1 MRVAGSTGGPF
12 LCRMIWTPARCGTKL
27 PLACKSSFEN
37 WSPNPPGDLFFR
49 PDARRVFYAI
59 MAPMPRDGAII
70 LSDLVGKLDVL
81 HVHCQKCGR
90 AGRYHLDRLIK
101 ERGRNARLIDWLGEI
116 TAVAQRRSR
125 TT

>member
-1 MRVAGSTGGPF
+1 
-12 LCRMIWTPARCGTKL
+12 
-27 PLACKSSFEN
+27 
-37 WSPNPPGDLFFR
+37 
-49 PDARRVFYAI
+49 

-116 TAVAQRRSR
+116 TACPKKIAHNMNDQCGVRCPDLPRVL
-125 TT
+125 